1 MLKTSLKSFLIGFMV
16 ISAGIAIAA
25 LANRKPAMPPTTP
38 SYCKPGGNWLML
50 NGASPAK
57 TNIREIVAHS
67 VKQDIVL
74 LGEQHDSEDHHRWQL
89 QMLAALHALRPD
101 MVIGF
106 EMFPRRMQAV
116 LDQWVAGALTPQ
128 ALLKQSEWD
137 KVWRYPAQMYLPL
150 FEFARLNRIPMR
162 ALNVDNELTRL
173 VAEKTWEQ
181 VPENLREGVGRPA
194 PPQSDYLAYLRE
206 IYEMHEKTSGTHASK
221 TNTSPERAFQGFVDS
236 QLTWDRAMAE
246 GLHGARSLERN
257 TPPPLVVG
265 IMGSGHIRFGH
276 GVPNQLN
283 SLGVIRIASLLPV
296 AADGECAHLQAGL
309 ATAVFVTPE
318 KAEPPPEPPRL
329 GVVFEDTKTGLQIT
343 AVTPGSL
350 ADKTGLRSG
359 DRIIEIAGRP
369 ASGSADAVLSVR
381 RQPPGTWLP
390 LRIARGDSQLDFII
404 QFPPRP

>member
-1 MLKTSLKSFLIGFMV
+1 MLKISLKTVLIGFFV

-25 LANRKPAMPPTTP
+25 LANRKPATPPPTP
-38 SYCKPGGNWLML
+38 GYCKTGGNWLML
-50 NGASPAK
+50 NGAPPAD
-57 TNIREIVAHS
+57 TNIQEVIAHA

-89 QMLAALHALRPD
+89 QTLAALHAQRPD

-106 EMFPRRMQAV
+106 EMFPRRLQPV
-116 LDQWVAGALTPQ
+116 LDQWVAGSLTPQ

-162 ALNVDNELTRL
+162 ALNVDTELTRL

-194 PPQSDYLAYLRE
+194 PPQPDYLTYLRE
-206 IYEMHEKTSGTHASK
+206 IYEMHEKTSGAHAAK
-221 TNTSPERAFQGFVDS
+221 TNPSPEKAFQGFVDS

-246 GLHGARSLERN
+246 GLHQARSPEKN
-257 TPPPLVVG
+257 APPPLVVG
-265 IMGSGHIRFGH
+265 IMGSGHIRYGH
-276 GVPNQLN
+276 GVPHQLN
-283 SLGVIRIASLLPV
+283 ALGASKIASLLPV
-296 AADGECAHLQAGL
+296 SADGECAHLQSGL
-309 ATAVFVTPE
+309 ATAVFVTPQ
-318 KAEPPPEPPRL
+318 KAEPTPEPPRL
-329 GVVFEDTKTGLQIT
+329 GVVLEDTQAGLQISTVT
-343 AVTPGSL
+343 AGSL

-369 ASGSADAVLSVR
+369 ASGSADAVLSIR

-390 LRIARGDSQLDFII
+390 VRIARGDSQLDFVIK
-404 QFPPRP
+404 FPPRP